1 MFIRVLLHFLTISG
15 GNVKQKDDVYTV
27 ELFDKPRPG
36 RRRKPDAKSA
46 AQRAKEYRAR
56 VKQRK
61 FNFLE
66 SAKNA

>member
-1 MFIRVLLHFLTISG
+1 M
-15 GNVKQKDDVYTV
+15 KQKDDVYTV

-36 RRRKPDAKSA
+36 RPRKPDAKSA
-46 AQRAKEYRAR
+46 AQRAKEYRVR

-66 SAKNA
+66 VPNA

>member
-1 MFIRVLLHFLTISG
+1 M
-15 GNVKQKDDVYTV
+15 KQKDDNFTTDMFTRRGVG
-27 ELFDKPRPG
+27 RP
-36 RRRKPDAKSA
+36 RKPDAKSS

>member
-1 MFIRVLLHFLTISG
+1 MSG
-15 GNVKQKDDVYTV
+15 DCMKQKDDNFTTDMFTRRGVG
-27 ELFDKPRPG
+27 RP
-36 RRRKPDAKSA
+36 RKPDAKSA